1 MSTRHR
7 SRGKNHSNVRDHR
20 RTRTVENFT
29 MEIMDLG
36 RVGDRRIGGRGIFC
50 QINQTNQMTPDEFK
64 SKIDKAV
71 RDVSSRQ
78 SEFLFLGAKLLEG
91 EMKQR
96 IFNDGI
102 GSNGS
107 KIGKYK
113 SKSWIT
119 KRSESGRQTNT
130 VDLEFTGDLRNSIK
144 PVKSGPFDVFLVVVN
159 DRDFVKAKGQE
170 DRRKKEI
177 FTPTS
182 SERESVEKYV
192 ADLFMEDFLKNI

>member
-1 MSTRHR
+1 MSARHNPR
-7 SRGKNHSNVRDHR
+7 RKNHSNVRDHNG
-20 RTRTVENFT
+20 TRTVEIFT
-29 MEIMDLG
+29 MEMVDLD
-36 RVGDRRIGGRGIFC
+36 RVGDHCIDRGGIFC
-50 QINQTNQMTPDEFK
+50 QINQIQTMTPDEFK
-64 SKIDKAV
+64 QNIDKAV
-71 RDVSSRQ
+71 RAASSNQ
-78 SEFLFLGAKLLEG
+78 TSFLLLGAKLLEG

-102 GSNGS
+102 GANGS

-119 KRSESGRQTNT
+119 KRSENGRQTNT

-144 PVKSGPFDVFLVVVN
+144 PVKSGRDVFLVVVN
-159 DRDFVKAKGQE
+159 DRDFAKAKGQE

-182 SERESVEKYV
+182 SERESVEKYIT
-192 ADLFMEDFLKNI
+192 DLFMEDFTKFI

>member
-1 MSTRHR
+1 
-7 SRGKNHSNVRDHR
+7 
-20 RTRTVENFT
+20 
-29 MEIMDLG
+29 
-36 RVGDRRIGGRGIFC
+36 
-50 QINQTNQMTPDEFK
+50 MTPDEFK
-64 SKIDKAV
+64 KNIDQAV
-71 RDVSSRQ
+71 RAASSNQ
-78 SEFLFLGAKLLEG
+78 VTFLFLGAKLLEG

-96 IFNDGI
+96 IFNDGV

-119 KRSESGRQTNT
+119 KRSENGRQTNT

-144 PVKSGPFDVFLVVVN
+144 PVKSGRDVFLVVVN
-159 DRDFVKAKGQE
+159 DRDFAKAKGQE

-182 SERESVEKYV
+182 SERESVEKYIT
-192 ADLFMEDFLKNI
+192 DLFMEDFTKFI